1 MQFHFIADISIFMCY
16 IGCTIAIEL
25 SYLIHN
31 TDEDRMVDSLP
42 RQQVKVGVPREEGQL
57 HITFGKGGA
66 REGAGRKGIGL
77 TKKISL
83 TLPEQVWD
91 DLEAACQ
98 SKQISRSELIRQI
111 ILAHDPAAPARQE
124 EASHEG

>member
-1 MQFHFIADISIFMCY
+1 
-16 IGCTIAIEL
+16 L
-25 SYLIHN
+25 
-31 TDEDRMVDSLP
+31 R

-83 TLPEQVWD
+83 TLPESIWE
-91 DLEAACQ
+91 DLEARCQ
-98 SKQISRSELIRQI
+98 SKQISRSELIREI
-111 ILAHDPAAPARQE
+111 IMAYDSAGPGGQDEAPDE
-124 EASHEG
+124 D

>member
-1 MQFHFIADISIFMCY
+1 
-16 IGCTIAIEL
+16 
-25 SYLIHN
+25 
-31 TDEDRMVDSLP
+31 MVDSLP

-91 DLEAACQ
+91 DLEAACR

-111 ILAHDPAAPARQE
+111 ILVHDPAAPARQE

>member
-16 IGCTIAIEL
+16 IGCTFIFEL
-25 SYLIHN
+25 SYLIHKLD
-31 TDEDRMVDSLP
+31 TDWSVNALQ

-91 DLEAACQ
+91 ALEAACQ
-98 SKQISRSELIRQI
+98 TKQISRSELIREI
-111 ILAHDPAAPARQE
+111 ILAHDLAAPARQD
-124 EASHEG
+124 EASHED

>member
-1 MQFHFIADISIFMCY
+1 
-16 IGCTIAIEL
+16 L
-25 SYLIHN
+25 
-31 TDEDRMVDSLP
+31 R

-83 TLPEQVWD
+83 TLPEPLWD
-91 DLEAACQ
+91 DLEALCQ
-98 SKQISRSELIRQI
+98 SKQTSRSELIREI
-111 ILAHDPAAPARQE
+111 IMAYDITGSGRQA
-124 EASHEG
+124 EATHED